1 MIFFGCIY
9 TVYPKKH
16 RESGISKVNQTELT
30 IVSVTSIS
38 CFVIFT
44 GIYSISLSLHR
55 IFSVSLGRIIGH
67 E

>member
-9 TVYPKKH
+9 TVYPKK
-16 RESGISKVNQTELT
+16 RQESSISKVNTTELT

-44 GIYSISLSLHR
+44 GIYG
-55 IFSVSLGRIIGH
+55 VS
-67 E
+67 